1 MKINITEENG
11 KKSLDNLIK
20 LTKENKYKKIE
31 REIINEV
38 FKEWKYL
45 KRCLTLLWINYLF

>member
-31 REIINEV
+31 REILKEV
-38 FKEWKYL
+38 FEE
-45 KRCLTLLWINYLF
+45 